1 MNRASRPSM
10 CSRRRWCTPVSFSTF
25 LEKMFCSEKP
35 IVAISALTS
44 PITSNDSSVSVAMPT
59 PTMIGTSD
67 RNQKPKR
74 FCKDSPV
81 WAYDTGTF
89 QMEMCE
95 VTEAKN
101 FPSASGTIKLK

>member
-67 RNQKPKR
+67 R
-74 FCKDSPV
+74 DSPV